1 MAVST
6 DEIKMAPRRQGRRGW
21 RYLTNHGTVALV
33 IASDP
38 QVRMTDIASR
48 TGLSRRAV
56 QMIITDLAEAGHIT
70 RRRVGRRNLYTVNQA
85 ALPPNGVS
93 QLEPTLPALVGLLRD
108 NGSRARLADVSWT
121 R

>member
-38 QVRMTDIASR
+38 QVRMTDIAAR

-85 ALPPNGVS
+85 APAPNGMS

-108 NGSRARLADVSWT
+108 NGSLARLAAVSWS